1 MYLVLYLFIFFIRD
15 RWLSSLMIT
24 IWSLAKFDTQ
34 FFILFHRLDWWKRW
48 SYAIIEWTSLDRSAQ
63 YKSKNHIALTSETM
77 ICLLASKIK
86 KKGICK
92 IEDEQQNYSNWSNSL
107 FISETHVNGGYIVSI
122 ERERRNYIALLT
134 MKLNISCPS
143 FAIGS
148 TRSLSHSHT
157 SLSIHRVIFST
168 HDVPKSSKIH
178 NDNNFI
184 FDTCI

>member
-63 YKSKNHIALTSETM
+63 YKSKNHIEITSETM

-148 TRSLSHSHT
+148 THPSLTLIH
-157 SLSIHRVIFST
+157 LSPYIG
-168 HDVPKSSKIH
+168 
-178 NDNNFI
+178 
-184 FDTCI
+184 